1 MFQNVKAKSCNS
13 IFFMNKRFALL
24 VSLFFLASVNFFG
37 QAAVKSAKSFDA
49 NYKIDFRNPT
59 QDKNFYLLSLLQN
72 QKKARASLAKNRIF
86 QDWAKEKNALQ
97 AAGKCE
103 DANCFDAAFHLAE
116 SEIEFLAKVFENSA
130 NDKNLMSMVENDMR
144 PSGMFVLYAPK
155 SNAEMLAMAWRD
167 AARGLNHILDVFAL
181 GKDALYK
188 DIDNVS
194 YDVNGAEYRQIL
206 KTKTAEI
213 KLPKDALFFEPTLV
227 FAMKLLEA
235 NKRDEA
241 GRFEPLEAT
250 ENKKAFENLKNIKWN
265 DYPYSVILVLGSGPS
280 AALGDAPNIGKI
292 GIARTDEA
300 VKLYLEK
307 KAPLLIFSG
316 GYVHPARTPYCEAL
330 EMKKY
335 AMEKYKIPE
344 DAILIEPHAR
354 HTTTNVRNAAR
365 IMFRDKIPTDKKGL
379 ITSSQSHIDY
389 VAGADFVKRN
399 MKELG
404 FVPMRVF
411 ERISPVAI
419 EFIPLLDS
427 LFMNSM
433 ETLDP

>member
-1 MFQNVKAKSCNS
+1 M
-13 IFFMNKRFALL
+13 KRRFS
-24 VSLFFLASVNFFG
+24 VSLLLILFTAFNLFG
-37 QAAVKSAKSFDA
+37 QVGTKTAKSFDA

-59 QDKNFYLLSLLQN
+59 QDKNFYLLSLFQN
-72 QKKARASLAKNRIF
+72 QKKVRASLVKNRIF

-97 AAGKCE
+97 IAGKCE

-116 SEIEFLAKVFENSA
+116 SEIEYIAKVFENSA

-144 PSGMFVLYAPK
+144 PSGMFMLYAPK
-155 SNAEMLAMAWRD
+155 SNTEMLAMAWRD
-167 AARGLNHILDVFAL
+167 AARGLNHILDVYGL

-194 YDVNGAEYRQIL
+194 YDVNGAEYKQIL

-213 KLPKDALFFEPTLV
+213 KLPKDALFFEPTLA

-235 NKRDEA
+235 NRRDEA
-241 GRFEPLEAT
+241 GRFEPLETT
-250 ENKKAFENLKNIKWN
+250 ENKKAFENLKNIKWS
-265 DYPYSVILVLGSGPS
+265 DYPYSVILVLGSGPNAS
-280 AALGDAPNIGKI
+280 DKDAPNIGKI
-292 GIARTDEA
+292 GIARTEA
-300 VKLYLEK
+300 AIKLFQQK

-335 AMEKYKIPE
+335 AMQKYNIPE
-344 DAILIEPHAR
+344 EAILIDPHAR

-365 IMFRDKIPTDKKGL
+365 IMFRDRIPTDKKGL

-389 VAGADFVKRN
+389 VAGDEFVKRN

-411 ERISPVAI
+411 ERISPVEV
-419 EFIPLLDS
+419 EFLPLIDS
-427 LFMNSM
+427 LFMNSI
-433 ETLDP
+433 EPLDP